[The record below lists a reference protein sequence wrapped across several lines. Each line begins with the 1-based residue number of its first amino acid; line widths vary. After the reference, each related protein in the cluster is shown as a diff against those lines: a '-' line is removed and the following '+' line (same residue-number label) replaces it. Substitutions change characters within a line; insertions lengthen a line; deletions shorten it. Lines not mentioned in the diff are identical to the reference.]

1 VTFDEEQKN
10 LIKTLVESNRVLEA
24 QDLILSAI
32 EQQVGG
38 TAEAIAPASE
48 KIRLAFD
55 SIKDAIGLA
64 LLPVLE
70 QAVPQIQAFVDNMI
84 TSPEFQQFLTDMGTN
99 FQNMLT
105 HLPTVVA
112 NLTSFGRDVLPAIQA
127 FFPMINDAL
136 SLLGSMFFDIENTDP
151 ASSTN
156 DFASAMQTLAKAF
169 SAVGAAMRTVKTI
182 YDGLPQIFKMNLF
195 ESLNPD
201 QWLKRLGVQDKF
213 NPFRGPPKTNLAPSA
228 TMGRYPGTAKGGV
241 TAMGGMQWV
250 GEKGPEL
257 VSLPEG
263 ATVTPI
269 PQHMRADNMFGANR
283 SGGGGNLIQITVN
296 GGLDSSAQ
304 IGEAVVNAIR
314 KYERTSGAVFA
325 RA

>member
-1 VTFDEEQKN
+1 
-10 LIKTLVESNRVLEA
+10 VLEA

-84 TSPEFQQFLTDMGTN
+84 TSPEFQQFLADMSTN
-99 FQNMLT
+99 FQNMLL
-105 HLPTVVA
+105 HLPTVVS

-136 SLLGSMFFDIENTDP
+136 GLLASIFFDIENTDP

-156 DFASAMQTLAKAF
+156 DFASAMQGLAGAF
-169 SAVGAAMRTVKTI
+169 RAVGDALKTVRSI
-182 YDGLPQIFKMNLF
+182 YDGLPSF
-195 ESLNPD
+195 
-201 QWLKRLGVQDKF
+201 LKVNFF
-213 NPFRGPPKTNLAPSA
+213 NPGKWLETWGVTDRYNPFKTPSTNMAPGQ
-228 TMGRYPGTAKGGV
+228 TMPRYPGTAKGGV

-257 VSLPEG
+257 LTLPQG

-269 PQHMRADNMFGANR
+269 PQHMGADALMGSNR
-283 SGGGGNLIQITVN
+283 GGGGQSGDTYAITINTVA
-296 GGLDSSAQ
+296 GDPVALERVVLDAISRASRR
-304 IGEAVVNAIR
+304 GVTRLAV
-314 KYERTSGAVFA
+314 
-325 RA
+325 